1 MPESGSLFPSSC
13 ISGFPSQDADDGD
26 DSYMAGSGWGQDR
39 AVAEEPMEAEDV
51 AEAEEWEVE
60 SITPP
65 DHDWHS
71 GGCISPAHACGEEL

>member
-1 MPESGSLFPSSC
+1 M
-13 ISGFPSQDADDGD
+13 
-26 DSYMAGSGWGQDR
+26 
-39 AVAEEPMEAEDV
+39 AEEPMEAEDV

-60 SITPP
+60 SIAPP